1 MSTPLQTGFTR
12 VFLQKYGA
20 SPANA
25 IVYHNCMRFGSLE
38 QAFGDITK
46 IECPH
51 PSIPDAFVEVGR
63 IKSASERPT
72 TQLVGHYPANEAS
85 ILKEFAD
92 LACDFEAYMVIG
104 TCDDVS
110 NFNKETDK
118 TLVFDSVSFTN
129 LAIDELGTLS
139 SEGRAEVNETAD
151 ISMKAWYEVIALTF
165 AARAGDIVT
174 NEVVDVIVSDA
185 PSCGDCS
192 SGNSDGCQNIYA
204 ITLSAGGS
212 PSTPADVVYSVDKG
226 ATWYAVDI
234 DTLSAAQD
242 PTGVAAIG
250 EYLVVVSND
259 SNSLHYALLSD
270 FDTTPTVTWT
280 EVTTGFVSGG
290 EPNDIW
296 SVGNTAFVVGDG
308 GYVYKCIDPTSGVT
322 VIDAGASVSDDLQ
335 AVHAISDTFM
345 VAVGNAGAIVKT
357 ENGSTVTAVTPRPV
371 GVGVNL
377 TAVWV
382 KENDSNQWWIGGN
395 DGNLRYTINNGVTW
409 TTQGFA
415 GSGSGVIR
423 DIAFSTKQIGF
434 ISHSTTTPVGRLFK
448 TKNGGASWVLQPT
461 SLVPDNDR
469 LTAIATCQYDVNF
482 VVGGGLGANGSDGI
496 MIVGED

>member
-1 MSTPLQTGFTR
+1 MATPLQTGYTR
-12 VFLQKYGA
+12 VFLQKFGA
-20 SPANA
+20 SPTNA
-25 IVYHNCMRFGSLE
+25 VVYHSCMRFGTLE
-38 QAFGDITK
+38 QAFGDVTK

-51 PSIPDAFVEVGR
+51 PSIPDTFIEVGR

-72 TQLVGHYPANEAS
+72 TQVIGHYPANEAS
-85 ILKEFAD
+85 VLKELAD
-92 LACDFEAYMVIG
+92 LGCDFDAYMIIG
-104 TCDDVS
+104 SCDDVS

-118 TLVFDSVSFTN
+118 TLVFENVSFTN
-129 LAIDELGTLS
+129 YATDDLGTLA

-151 ISMKAWYEVIALTF
+151 LSMRAWYEYVALSF
-165 AARAGDIVT
+165 AQRAGDIVT
-174 NEVVDVIVSDA
+174 NEIVDIIVADS
-185 PSCGDCS
+185 PSCGDC

-204 ITLSAGGS
+204 VTLSAGGS

-234 DTLSAAQD
+234 DTLTAGND
-242 PTGVAAIG
+242 PTGIAAIG

-270 FDTTPTVTWT
+270 FDTVPVVTWT

-308 GYVYKCIDPTSGVT
+308 GYVYKCTDPTSGVT
-322 VIDAGASVSDDLQ
+322 VIDAGVAVQDDLQ
-335 AVHAISDTFM
+335 AVHAISDTYM
-345 VAVGNAGAIVKT
+345 VAVGNAGAIVKS
-357 ENGSTVTAVTPRPV
+357 ENGATVSAVTPRPV
-371 GVGVNL
+371 GAGVNL
-377 TAVWV
+377 TAIWV
-382 KENDSNQWWIGGN
+382 KENDSAQWWLGDNAGV
-395 DGNLRYTINNGVTW
+395 LRYTINEGLTW
-409 TTQGFA
+409 TTSGFS

-423 DIAFSTKQIGF
+423 DIAFSTKQIGY
-434 ISHSTTTPVGRLFK
+434 ISHSTTTPVGRLFR
-448 TKNGGASWVLQPT
+448 TKNGGQSWILQPT

-482 VVGGGLGANGSDGI
+482 IAAGGLGANGTDGI
-496 MIVGED
+496 IVVGED